1 MDRRRNSILS
11 ERRSGVGG
19 RGEDRGGRASVNRT
33 AAPRAFVPLRS
44 TCEEQT
50 SLNKVT
56 SKVAIL
62 DPILAVQYRLS
73 LRHRRHRHVIS
84 FLSLLLDLSGRDMKG
99 RTMGSRSFVDSARFQ
114 QRCRRRRRLFRLGT
128 AVVVVV
134 LNGRN
139 KTPFRISGPPLLTL
153 LRSACGRWTPAA
165 NVQLRV
171 GVFRPQITSI
181 SIASSTLPLAV
192 R

>member
-1 MDRRRNSILS
+1 M
-11 ERRSGVGG
+11 
-19 RGEDRGGRASVNRT
+19 AVNRT
-33 AAPRAFVPLRS
+33 AVRAFVPLRA
-44 TCEEQT
+44 TCEEQA

-73 LRHRRHRHVIS
+73 LRRRRHRHVIS

-114 QRCRRRRRLFRLGT
+114 QRCRRRRRHRRLFRLGT

-153 LRSACGRWTPAA
+153 LTLLRSACGRWTPAA

-171 GVFRPQITSI
+171 GVFRP
-181 SIASSTLPLAV
+181 
-192 R
+192 

>member
-1 MDRRRNSILS
+1 M
-11 ERRSGVGG
+11 
-19 RGEDRGGRASVNRT
+19 
-33 AAPRAFVPLRS
+33 
-44 TCEEQT
+44 
-50 SLNKVT
+50 T

-73 LRHRRHRHVIS
+73 LRRRRRRHRHVIS

-114 QRCRRRRRLFRLGT
+114 QRCRRRRRRRLFRLGT

-153 LRSACGRWTPAA
+153 PRSACGRWTPRRPAA

-192 R
+192 C